1 MIFKFMNL
9 VLLFRS
15 QLIEKFIT
23 FNILFALRYVNGVD
37 ILTSI

>member
-15 QLIEKFIT
+15 QLIEKIFT